1 MTTRDE
7 AGSKASAQAVL
18 PSTSI
23 RTSQQSIVTQFM
35 DLRKVRLLTTEEE
48 QLFREAMNALNEEKK
63 LLEEQKNQDKICKE
77 ERKEQEKICQE
88 ECKEQELACKERGEI
103 RASTVQLDQQGLKE
117 NQNVFFMNFTVSHQ
131 GYSKDHRKAIQAY
144 SQLACVH
151 W

>member
-103 RASTVQLDQQGLKE
+103 RASTVQLVQETPPQIKLLNLRALKQSLQSE
-117 NQNVFFMNFTVSHQ
+117 NRCRPCFVGT
-131 GYSKDHRKAIQAY
+131 
-144 SQLACVH
+144 
-151 W
+151 

>member
-7 AGSKASAQAVL
+7 AGSKASAQAVS

-63 LLEEQKNQDKICKE
+63 LLEEQKNQDKIC
-77 ERKEQEKICQE
+77 QE

-103 RASTVQLDQQGLKE
+103 RASTVQLVQGLKE